1 MSSNANLSFI
11 DTCWFS
17 LEIVGFH
24 WVFIKLTMKKPSLV
38 MMRECPCS
46 TKTREGLEN
55 PSPPPSRFPLA
66 MGFAPLDRRDFPRA
80 SPSGNPSGLGVQNPW
95 PREISQDFPRPSRVS
110 GNLGRRGWIFQSLP
124 PLGGARIQSS
134 LWCNLQ
140 QSTLYNKVSAP
151 FKIETDTRDIA
162 MYWLNLESREER
174 QERNKIF

>member
-17 LEIVGFH
+17 LEIIGFH

-66 MGFAPLDRRDFPRA
+66 MGFAPLDPREISRVSGCKTHGRGKSLKISLDPRDFPRA
-80 SPSGNPSGLGVQNPW
+80 SPSGNLSGLGKSW
-95 PREISQDFPRPSRVS
+95 ASGMDFPIPPSS
-110 GNLGRRGWIFQSLP
+110 WWS
-124 PLGGARIQSS
+124 
-134 LWCNLQ
+134 
-140 QSTLYNKVSAP
+140 
-151 FKIETDTRDIA
+151 TDTFSKVGIE
-162 MYWLNLESREER
+162 LLG
-174 QERNKIF
+174 QLIIRNKCV

>member
-1 MSSNANLSFI
+1 MIMTNTDKIQIGILHKNTKISRYKIPKHTNTNVNKANRSFI

-66 MGFAPLDRRDFPRA
+66 MGFAPLDPRDFPRA
-80 SPSGNPSGLGVQNPW
+80 SPTGNPSGLGVQSN
-95 PREISQDFPRPSRVS
+95 
-110 GNLGRRGWIFQSLP
+110 NL
-124 PLGGARIQSS
+124 
-134 LWCNLQ
+134 
-140 QSTLYNKVSAP
+140 
-151 FKIETDTRDIA
+151 
-162 MYWLNLESREER
+162 
-174 QERNKIF
+174 

>member
-11 DTCWFS
+11 DICWFS

-66 MGFAPLDRRDFPRA
+66 MGFAPLNPRDFPRA
-80 SPSGNPSGLGVQNPW
+80 SPSGNPSGLGVQNPR
-95 PREISQDFPRPSRVS
+95 PRKISRISLDPRDFPRASPS
-110 GNLGRRGWIFQSLP
+110 GNLSGLGVQNPRPWEISRASGDVFPNTSL
-124 PLGGARIQSS
+124 LSAVYG
-134 LWCNLQ
+134 
-140 QSTLYNKVSAP
+140 YNVLFTCA
-151 FKIETDTRDIA
+151 
-162 MYWLNLESREER
+162 
-174 QERNKIF
+174 